1 MFKIIKLILKC
12 LSSINCTYSQCFIYI
27 LLELSNK
34 VIKLFLKYYSP
45 LYTVKRNYL
54 SISTNLNHTR
64 GQREETKTWFCK
76 WRICR
81 PPESVTHSLTN
92 NTRLFRTPSLR
103 ALLYFMHFSQTEIR
117 NYMYLLPVAISSA
130 LCLVKWT
137 WREKRKEEKRHRR
150 RTLPT
155 LVSPR
160 VLCVRLNKN

>member
-1 MFKIIKLILKC
+1 MFKIIKFILKC

-81 PPESVTHSLTN
+81 PPESVTHSFTN
-92 NTRLFRTPSLR
+92 NTRLFRSPSLR
-103 ALLYFMHFSQTEIR
+103 ALLYFMHCQPDWNPKLHVPAACR
-117 NYMYLLPVAISSA
+117 NFF
-130 LCLVKWT
+130 CLVPCKMNM
-137 WREKRKEEKRHRR
+137 KRKEKGRKK
-150 RTLPT
+150 T
-155 LVSPR
+155 
-160 VLCVRLNKN
+160 